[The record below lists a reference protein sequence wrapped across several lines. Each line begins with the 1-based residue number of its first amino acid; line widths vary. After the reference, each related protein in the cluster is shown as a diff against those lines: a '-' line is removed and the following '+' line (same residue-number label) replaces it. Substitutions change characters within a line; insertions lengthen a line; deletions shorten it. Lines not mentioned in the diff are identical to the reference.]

1 MKPIRRIGLSFIMVC
16 AASAIAAASASARSF
31 EFRAETYPVEV
42 RGVSSSSPRFE
53 FGPAAL
59 AACRKATFDTNEEG
73 APNPTQESTTLE
85 VHPIYTECRGT
96 LAAGSFPVAV
106 RTAGCN
112 YVLTAIR
119 PGDKNGPLAIKCSA
133 GKQIELESL
142 GLSACVITIGSQT
155 LNGIEYVN
163 EAGPPKNVKVN
174 AEVEKIK
181 YKASPGCG
189 LGIVEGENGAYRA
202 SAVFNGFKP
211 ATTEADG
218 LEVHPS
224 HP

>member
-1 MKPIRRIGLSFIMVC
+1 MKPIRLIGLSFIMVC

-59 AACRKATFDTNEEG
+59 AACRKATFDTNQEG

-85 VHPIYTECRGT
+85 VHPIYTECRAT

-112 YVLTAIR
+112 YVPTAIR